1 MTDNRFEFPGHS
13 FWDIASP
20 RQGATALRQMFGDEA
35 AAAAQSCAK
44 AAQADKRDDDYRYW
58 IAVLARL
65 KSWDRPDTP
74 QEGTPP
80 CRPASTRQRS
90 P

>member
-1 MTDNRFEFPGHS
+1 MTGNRLEFPGHS

-20 RQGATALRQMFGDEA
+20 QQSATALRQMFGDGA

-44 AAQADKRDDDYRYW
+44 AAQADERDDDHRYW

-65 KSWDRPDTP
+65 KSRDRPDPP
-74 QEGTPP
+74 QEEIPP